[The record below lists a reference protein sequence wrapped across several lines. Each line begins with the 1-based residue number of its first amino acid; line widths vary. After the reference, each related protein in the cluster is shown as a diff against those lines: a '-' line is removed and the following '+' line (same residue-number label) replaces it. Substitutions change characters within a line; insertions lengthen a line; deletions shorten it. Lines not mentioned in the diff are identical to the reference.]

1 MKLSKSSK
9 TIIIILK
16 VIITALILYFIFKK
30 IQFQQ
35 LIHDFVSIKVWIILL
50 IIFTTIIKLLIQAY
64 NWGKYLKLNSD
75 YTPKKYEVLKS
86 YFIGLALRFLG
97 PGGIG
102 VIGKIY
108 FVNNKKKATLASIG
122 VERVFLTWKNLF
134 FAAFAAI
141 FFFTAI
147 NMVIK
152 LTVLVAVIF
161 LPFIIYFFS
170 FFTKNENIQ
179 LYLFNY
185 LKRTPG
191 IMLAQIIFVLITFY
205 QYFILLRNFVDISFF
220 KIMISVPL
228 IHISHIIP
236 LSFNGFGL
244 RETFAIEVF
253 SKYGIGAEL
262 AVTAT
267 FLIFFFNSVIPAL
280 IGVYY
285 IFRIRHNKETII
297 YDN

>member
-1 MKLSKSSK
+1 MKLSNSTK

-16 VIITALILYFIFKK
+16 IIVTAVILYFIFKK
-30 IQFQQ
+30 IRFDQ
-35 LIHDFVSIKVWIILL
+35 LIADFLTIKLWVILL
-50 IIFTTIIKLLIQAY
+50 IVISTVIKLLIQAY

-86 YFIGLALRFLG
+86 YFVGLALRFVG

-102 VIGKIY
+102 VVGKIY

-122 VERVFLTWKNLF
+122 VERIFLTWKNLF

-141 FFFTAI
+141 FYFSDI
-147 NMVIK
+147 SMIIK
-152 LTVLVAVIF
+152 VTVFIAVIF
-161 LPFIIYFFS
+161 LPFIIYLFS
-170 FFTKNENIQ
+170 FFTKNENIHS
-179 LYLFNY
+179 YLLNY
-185 LKRTPG
+185 LKRTPE

-253 SKYGIGAEL
+253 SKYGISPEL

-267 FLIFFFNSVIPAL
+267 FLIFFFNSVVPAL

-285 IFRIRHNKETII
+285 IIRIKHNKETIKFE
-297 YDN
+297 N

>member
-1 MKLSKSSK
+1 MKLSNSSK

-35 LIHDFVSIKVWIILL
+35 LITDFVSIKIWIILL
-50 IIFTTIIKLLIQAY
+50 IIFSTVIKLLIQAY

-75 YTPKKYEVLKS
+75 YVPKKYEVLKS
-86 YFIGLALRFLG
+86 YFVGLALRFLG

-122 VERVFLTWKNLF
+122 VERIFLTWKNLF
-134 FAAFAAI
+134 FGAFAAI
-141 FFFTAI
+141 FYFTNI
-147 NMVIK
+147 SMVIK
-152 LTVLVAVIF
+152 VTVLVAVIF
-161 LPFIIYFFS
+161 LPFIIYLFS

-179 LYLFNY
+179 LYLLNY

-205 QYFILLRNFVDISFF
+205 QYFILLRNFVDLSFF

-267 FLIFFFNSVIPAL
+267 FLIFFFNSVLPAL
-280 IGVYY
+280 IGLYY
-285 IFRIRHNKETII
+285 IFRIKHNKEKII

>member
-141 FFFTAI
+141 FFFTDI
-147 NMVIK
+147 NMIIKVI
-152 LTVLVAVIF
+152 VLIAVIF
-161 LPFIIYFFS
+161 LPFIIYLFS

-179 LYLFNY
+179 LYLLNY
-185 LKRTPG
+185 LKKTPG
-191 IMLAQIIFVLITFY
+191 IMLAQIIFVFITFY
-205 QYFILLRNFVDISFF
+205 QYFILLRNFVDINFF

-253 SKYGIGAEL
+253 SKYGIGPEL

-267 FLIFFFNSVIPAL
+267 FLIFFFNSVVPAL

-285 IFRIRHNKETII
+285 IFRIKHNKEVIA
-297 YDN
+297 YEN

>member
-1 MKLSKSSK
+1 MKLSNSSK

-16 VIITALILYFIFKK
+16 VVITAFILYFIFKK

-35 LIHDFVSIKVWIILL
+35 LIHDFISIKIWIIIV
-50 IIFTTIIKLLIQAY
+50 IILTTIIKLLIQAY

-75 YTPKKYEVLKS
+75 YAPKKYEVLKS
-86 YFIGLALRFLG
+86 YFVGLALRFLG

-122 VERVFLTWKNLF
+122 VERIFLTWKNLF

-141 FFFTAI
+141 FFFTDI
-147 NMVIK
+147 SMIIK
-152 LTVLVAVIF
+152 ITVLIAVVF
-161 LPFIIYFFS
+161 LPFIIYLFS
-170 FFTKNENIQ
+170 YFTKNENIQ
-179 LYLFNY
+179 SYLLNY

-205 QYFILLRNFVDISFF
+205 QYFILLKNFVDISFF
-220 KIMISVPL
+220 KIIISVPL

-253 SKYGIGAEL
+253 SKYGISAEL

-267 FLIFFFNSVIPAL
+267 FLIFFFNSVIPAI

-285 IFRIRHNKETII
+285 IFRIKYSKEAIV
-297 YDN
+297 YKK

>member
-1 MKLSKSSK
+1 MKLSNSSK

-16 VIITALILYFIFKK
+16 IIITALILYFIFKK
-30 IQFQQ
+30 IQFDQ
-35 LIHDFVSIKVWIILL
+35 LIADFLTIKLWVILL
-50 IIFTTIIKLLIQAY
+50 IIITTIIKLFIQAY
-64 NWGKYLKLNSD
+64 NWGKYLKMNSD
-75 YTPKKYEVLKS
+75 YTPKKFEVLKS
-86 YFIGLALRFLG
+86 YFVGLALRFVG

-102 VIGKIY
+102 VVGKIY

-122 VERVFLTWKNLF
+122 VERIFLTWKNIF

-141 FFFTAI
+141 FFFTNI
-147 NMVIK
+147 NMIIK
-152 LTVLVAVIF
+152 VAVLIAVIF
-161 LPFIIYFFS
+161 LPFIIYLFS
-170 FFTKNENIQ
+170 FLTKNENIQ
-179 LYLFNY
+179 SYSLNY
-185 LKRTPG
+185 LKKTPE
-191 IMLAQIIFVLITFY
+191 IMLAQIIFVFITFY

-253 SKYGIGAEL
+253 SKYGISPEL

-267 FLIFFFNSVIPAL
+267 FLIFFFNSVVPAI

-285 IFRIRHNKETII
+285 IFRIKHSKEAIRI
-297 YDN
+297 

>member
-1 MKLSKSSK
+1 MKLSNSSK
-9 TIIIILK
+9 IIIIILK
-16 VIITALILYFIFKK
+16 IIITALILYFIFKK
-30 IQFQQ
+30 IQFDQ
-35 LIHDFVSIKVWIILL
+35 LITDFLTIKLWIILL
-50 IIFTTIIKLLIQAY
+50 IIITTIIKLLIQAY

-75 YTPKKYEVLKS
+75 YTPEKYEVLKS
-86 YFIGLALRFLG
+86 YFVGLALRFVG

-102 VIGKIY
+102 VVGKIY

-122 VERVFLTWKNLF
+122 VERMFLTWKNLF

-141 FFFTAI
+141 FYFSNI
-147 NMVIK
+147 NMLIK
-152 LTVLVAVIF
+152 VTVFIAVIF
-161 LPFIIYFFS
+161 LPFIIYVCS
-170 FFTKNENIQ
+170 FFTKNENIHS
-179 LYLFNY
+179 YLLNY

-253 SKYGIGAEL
+253 SKYGISPEL

-267 FLIFFFNSVIPAL
+267 FLIFFFNSVVPAL

-285 IFRIRHNKETII
+285 IIRIKHNKETIKI
-297 YDN
+297 